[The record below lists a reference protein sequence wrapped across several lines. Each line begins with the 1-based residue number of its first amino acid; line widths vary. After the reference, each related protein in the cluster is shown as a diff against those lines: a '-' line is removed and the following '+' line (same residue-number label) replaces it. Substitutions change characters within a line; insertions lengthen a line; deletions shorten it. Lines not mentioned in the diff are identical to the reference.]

1 MRLIR
6 RPLPRTL
13 TASAASVS
21 IALVLASGPACAQ
34 TALPSKSQTVSSGTF
49 STDGTGVQRI
59 SWLQGGYSLISAGAF
74 NEGQSGADLT
84 LDVSGGTFTVSIGT
98 PTNSVDIPTLSNG
111 GPGTPWASALLA
123 ASRGSDRE
131 YYSFESNVGDAVIDG
146 GYGGAVNLTVSPAD
160 AAQPVES
167 E

>member
-98 PTNSVDIPTLSNG
+98 PTNMSTSRPCRTGGQARRGRAPCWQRPG
-111 GPGTPWASALLA
+111 GPIASTT
-123 ASRGSDRE
+123 ASKAMS
-131 YYSFESNVGDAVIDG
+131 VMP
-146 GYGGAVNLTVSPAD
+146 L
-160 AAQPVES
+160 
-167 E
+167 